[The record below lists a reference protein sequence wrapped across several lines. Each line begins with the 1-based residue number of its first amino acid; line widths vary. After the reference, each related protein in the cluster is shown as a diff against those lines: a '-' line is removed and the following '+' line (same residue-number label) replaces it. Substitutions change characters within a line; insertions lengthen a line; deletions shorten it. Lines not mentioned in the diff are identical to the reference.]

1 MFIFAHNSARSQMVE
16 RPVNGLYSRALDA
29 KSAGTRPGR
38 VHPLAVRETAE
49 LGIDISNQ
57 GFKSLD
63 VFEGRLFDHVVM
75 VCSNAAEACPFFL
88 GG

>member
-1 MFIFAHNSARSQMVE
+1 MVE